1 MRSWGSQHLSHVHLL
16 QAQAFDE
23 CGTRVLGGAGMHCGV
38 ESCCG
43 RVFGVGW
50 FAHCCFATLR
60 CDDRLVLAGWNAG
73 VSPAE
78 VLAWLGVVGTDLCP
92 RSV

>member
-38 ESCCG
+38 ESCTG
-43 RVFGVGW
+43 G
-50 FAHCCFATLR
+50 AISLIIK
-60 CDDRLVLAGWNAG
+60 
-73 VSPAE
+73 E
-78 VLAWLGVVGTDLCP
+78 VLIAPSL
-92 RSV
+92 